1 VLTPYGVGAAFPTAW
16 YTVLP
21 NGTAYEANISIENA
35 TGYDFYETG
44 PLGERVPIKVSNV
57 RLTGPC
63 DPCAFNWTGASN
75 SAISF
80 PKGSYWVHYQGPIR
94 DYHLQG
100 NFDRPYL
107 VEVAV
112 PGNYDLRNPLLGM
125 ISPGGKIIP
134 VDNTSLIAQWNGTRS
149 FELRFYDEGRVS
161 LLYLFGNFWI
171 VIAIVLLMPFVFS
184 WMRKRQS

>member
-1 VLTPYGVGAAFPTAW
+1 VAPGAVNAAFPTAW
-16 YTVLP
+16 YIILP

-44 PLGERVPIKVSNV
+44 PLGERVPIQVTNV

-63 DPCAFNWTGASN
+63 DPCAFNRTGASN

-100 NFDRPYL
+100 NFARPYF
-107 VEVAV
+107 VEVVV
-112 PGNYDLRNPLLGM
+112 PGNFDLRNPFLGM
-125 ISPGGKIIP
+125 ISPGGTIIP
-134 VDNTSLIAQWNGTRS
+134 VDNTSLVAQWNGTRS
-149 FELRFYDEGRVS
+149 FELRFYDEDRES

-171 VIAIVLLMPFVFS
+171 IIAIVLLMPFLFS
-184 WMRKRQS
+184 WMRRKKG